1 MSSFSDALSKEVSKN
16 FKSSNGLKIDVILEQ
31 LRKDGKDEEADV
43 MEKSILD
50 ESLPV
55 YTIFKAMNNSGYYIS
70 YGAVRTARQ
79 RKLQGVE

>member
-1 MSSFSDALSKEVSKN
+1 MSKFSDALNKEISKN
-16 FKSSNGLKIDVILEQ
+16 FKSSNGLKIDAILEQ
-31 LRKDGKDEEADV
+31 LRKDGKADEADI

-55 YTIFKAMNNSGYYIS
+55 YTIFKAMNNSGHYIS